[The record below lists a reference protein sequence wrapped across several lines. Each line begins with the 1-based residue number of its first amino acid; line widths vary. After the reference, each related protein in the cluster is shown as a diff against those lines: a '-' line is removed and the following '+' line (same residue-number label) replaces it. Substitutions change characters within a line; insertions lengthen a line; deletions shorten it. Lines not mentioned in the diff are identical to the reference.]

1 LEPDYTM
8 TTRTFSFRKSA
19 LALTASAAIFATPA
33 LGQSAKP
40 MPQPAAMTAALGVPQ
55 GECGAFGKYLL
66 QEARDFSTSLS
77 ETFLVNS
84 ARFLRAGCKPFDKD
98 GEIQIITRSEQ
109 DGISLGTAL
118 KRMDR
123 FDIFKAS
130 GVKHCHRP
138 QGGTCTITTGSNT
151 AASPRG

>member
-1 LEPDYTM
+1 M
-8 TTRTFSFRKSA
+8 TTRSFSFRKSA
-19 LALTASAAIFATPA
+19 IALTASAALLATPA
-33 LGQSAKP
+33 LGQSARP
-40 MPQPAAMTAALGVPQ
+40 SPQPAAVTTTARVPS

-66 QEARDFSTSLS
+66 QEARDFSNAMS

-84 ARFLRAGCKPFDKD
+84 ARFLRAGCKPSDND
-98 GEIQIITRSEQ
+98 GEIQIITRNDQ
-109 DGISLGTAL
+109 DGASLRTVL
-118 KRMDR
+118 RRMDK

-151 AASPRG
+151 SVSPRG